1 MLKRAL
7 LDDFKMYLSVYDRS
21 VRKESYC
28 LFIIKVS
35 CMFHNTLKVL
45 GCFFFFYKIFFIVHG
60 NTVTILYSQW
70 FLIIFISR

>member
-45 GCFFFFYKIFFIVHG
+45 GCFFFFIKYFL
-60 NTVTILYSQW
+60 LYMGTQSQYCTASG
-70 FLIIFISR
+70 F